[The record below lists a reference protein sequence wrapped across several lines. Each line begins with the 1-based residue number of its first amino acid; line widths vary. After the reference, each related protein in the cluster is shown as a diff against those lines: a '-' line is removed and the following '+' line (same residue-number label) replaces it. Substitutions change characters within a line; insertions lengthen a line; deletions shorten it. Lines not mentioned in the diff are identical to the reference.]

1 MGLLTIGFGLLLTAL
16 FLVLTDSTYSFLCF
30 VLGLIAGLILL
41 NRAETRY
48 NR

>member
-1 MGLLTIGFGLLLTAL
+1 MENNVTKKSLPPYVILGLIA
-16 FLVLTDSTYSFLCF
+16 
-30 VLGLIAGLILL
+30 LIAGLILL